1 MSQHLVYMRLY
12 IIPDISIDENM
23 NSSFGG
29 DVMTTPPSESEQGA
43 SAALTELEKGL
54 RSAKVGEQAEAI
66 VRFPNLF
73 SQYPFP
79 ILINTGMLKLADLF
93 KQGSNFLKM
102 CVLRV
107 FQQSNL
113 HLDKITSV
121 DEFVKRIITVMNS
134 NDPVAR
140 ALTLRV
146 LGAVAPIICERASV
160 QHKVRSSLDSKDQV
174 ELYAGIHAA
183 DKFAATSRTFSTD
196 MSSCVLDMVQ
206 DPATSLPTKLKLV
219 PILQHMHHRWVE

>member
-1 MSQHLVYMRLY
+1 
-12 IIPDISIDENM
+12 M

-219 PILQHMHHRWVE
+219 PILQHMHHRWAHCMMRNMQKLLIFLF